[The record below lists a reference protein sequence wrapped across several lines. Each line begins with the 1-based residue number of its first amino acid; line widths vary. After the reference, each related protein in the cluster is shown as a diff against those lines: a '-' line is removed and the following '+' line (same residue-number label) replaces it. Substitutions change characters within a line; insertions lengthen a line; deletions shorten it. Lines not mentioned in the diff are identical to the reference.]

1 LTNTPFQFEKL
12 RRESIANKTAGTIGL
27 KSSNPLL
34 NAWAKVKNLQ
44 RPEEEVPIHRIK
56 YFFKINKNGLTRYTF

>member
-1 LTNTPFQFEKL
+1 MDTPFQFEKL
-12 RRESIANKTAGTIGL
+12 RCESIVNKTAGAIGV

-44 RPEEEVPIHRIK
+44 RPEEEVPIHRIEC
-56 YFFKINKNGLTRYTF
+56 FVKINKNGQTSYTF